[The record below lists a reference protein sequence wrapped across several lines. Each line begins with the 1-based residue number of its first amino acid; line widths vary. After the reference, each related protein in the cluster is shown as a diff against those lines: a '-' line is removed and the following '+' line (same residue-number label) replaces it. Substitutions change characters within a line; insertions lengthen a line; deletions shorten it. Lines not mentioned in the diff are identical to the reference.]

1 MLVSYS
7 KVGHVGN
14 EDIDLDNLL
23 NGGTG
28 LLEDS
33 LEVGNA
39 SGSLLLDRALDKVA
53 LGVTGDLAGA
63 VDGRGGFDGL
73 GLFNLFRRMVSRVLE
88 VKLGIHKGRQL
99 QRE

>member
-1 MLVSYS
+1 MSYS

-33 LEVGNA
+33 LEIGNA

-63 VDGRGGFDGL
+63 VDGRGGLDGL
-73 GLFNLFRRMVSRVLE
+73 GLFNLLE
-88 VKLGIHKGRQL
+88 EWLGGPPSEVGIHRGRRL